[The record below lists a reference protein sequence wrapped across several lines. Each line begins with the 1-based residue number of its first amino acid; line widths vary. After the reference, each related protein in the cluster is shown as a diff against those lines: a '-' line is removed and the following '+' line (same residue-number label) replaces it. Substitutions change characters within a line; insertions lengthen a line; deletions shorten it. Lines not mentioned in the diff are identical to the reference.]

1 MQILSEKN
9 KILSYY
15 YVSRVDRGSLDT
27 LSPTRQSLYN
37 GVVAIRFCRLFS
49 IYLV

>member
-27 LSPTRQSLYN
+27 LSTLSLY
-37 GVVAIRFCRLFS
+37 GVPRSSAGLGGVFHLS
-49 IYLV
+49 S

>member
-15 YVSRVDRGSLDT
+15 YVSRVDRGSLE
-27 LSPTRQSLYN
+27 
-37 GVVAIRFCRLFS
+37 GVLKRV
-49 IYLV
+49 